1 MCGTNEPC
9 IYSMYNIYGMQVRV
23 CPCPYSVFP
32 VSAAADCRL
41 QTTDTAVSSL
51 ASLYIELVG
60 AAYCTTVHLSIV
72 HVQDQQ
78 SIYCQMEW
86 VWCMED
92 SWAGRFNIKTKI
104 MPFYFV
110 HYPQTNEA
118 NSNEYCIGMTMIW
131 CQCLQQMQRTTF
143 RHIIKISINI
153 FEQGGHRHQYDVW
166 NLWAISA
173 AWPVP

>member
-1 MCGTNEPC
+1 MARVSIVSTISTVCRCGC
-9 IYSMYNIYGMQVRV
+9 ARVRTLW
-23 CPCPYSVFP
+23 PLHPP
-32 VSAAADCRL
+32 LQTADCRPPIL
-41 QTTDTAVSSL
+41 QCQAWQVFISSWLVLRTAP
-51 ASLYIELVG
+51 
-60 AAYCTTVHLSIV
+60 LSICLLSMSKTT
-72 HVQDQQ
+72 QQ